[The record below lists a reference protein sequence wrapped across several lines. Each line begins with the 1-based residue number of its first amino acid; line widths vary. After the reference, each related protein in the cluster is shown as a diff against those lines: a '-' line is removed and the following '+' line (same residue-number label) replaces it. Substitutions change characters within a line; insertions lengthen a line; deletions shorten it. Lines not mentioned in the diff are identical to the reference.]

1 MTASTTATAT
11 ATATATTTTM
21 AWRPGFYE
29 DAVAAPWGT
38 AEASDTVFDRSCE
51 LNVE

>member
-1 MTASTTATAT
+1 LDDDVVDGYYYYYYYD
-11 ATATATTTTM
+11 
-21 AWRPGFYE
+21 PGSYE

-38 AEASDTVFDRSCE
+38 AEVSATVFDRPCE